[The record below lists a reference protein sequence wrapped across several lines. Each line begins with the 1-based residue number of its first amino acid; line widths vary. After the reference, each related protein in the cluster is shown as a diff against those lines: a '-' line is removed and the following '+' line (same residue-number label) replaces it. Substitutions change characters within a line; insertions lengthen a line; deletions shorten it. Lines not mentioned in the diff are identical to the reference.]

1 MSRPLSRRA
10 FLKKSLEGA
19 GLTIALSMTPSGCRL
34 IGSESLKKDSTTPYH
49 MNAWIQVLPD
59 ETVRCI
65 LNKSEMGQ
73 GVYTSLP
80 MIIADEMDADWTNIC
95 FQAAPAAQTYL
106 DPVFGMQLTGGS
118 TSIRHMFEPLR
129 KAATAARQML
139 VTAAAQTWGVPETEC
154 QAQQGKIHHT
164 RTGRSL
170 TYGQLCE
177 RASQLPVPQDLP
189 LKKETQFKLI
199 GTSMSRLDV
208 WDKVNGSATFGTDN
222 FVPGMVYASI
232 VRPPAYGARVTSQNK
247 EAAEKVAGISHVV
260 AMDRGIA
267 VCATTFSA
275 SQKGKEA
282 LHVTWDKGPHSG
294 LDNEALEKTYL
305 HHLQQSGVTARNEG
319 DVKNGLAQAARK
331 IEATYHLPYLAH
343 VTMEP
348 MNCTAWI
355 RPDRCDIWA
364 STQNQTGVLQQAEK
378 ITGLHAEQI
387 HVHTTYLGGGFG
399 RRAETDVVEETLQ
412 IAKATG
418 KPVKL
423 LWTREEDIQND
434 FYRPGN
440 SCRIEGGIDARGQ
453 ITAWSHKVAAPSI
466 FARIFPQRVK
476 GGVDP
481 AAVEGIVEP
490 YEVPNVL
497 LEYVRVETP
506 VPVGFWRSVGSSH
519 NAFTV
524 ECFLDEL
531 AHLAQKDSLEFR
543 LSHLRNQP
551 RARRVLEVAAEKARW
566 GSSRS
571 AGQGL
576 GIAYHFS
583 FGTHVAQVAEVSVN
597 KEDGQVKV
605 LKVTCAVDCGKVVN
619 PNIITAQM
627 ESGIIMGLSAALKE
641 RIEFANG
648 GVKSAN
654 FYDYEILRMSEVPDI
669 EVHLVKNNEAMGGV
683 GEPGLPPVAPAV
695 GNAVFNVTGVRM
707 RRLPLTPETV
717 LESVRQK

>member
-1 MSRPLSRRA
+1 MSRPMSRRA
-10 FLKKSLEGA
+10 FIKKSLTGA
-19 GLTIALSMTPSGCRL
+19 GLTIGLSMAPSGCRL
-34 IGSESLKKDSTTPYH
+34 IGSENMKKASTAPFDLT
-49 MNAWIQVLPD
+49 AWIQIIPD

-80 MIIADEMDADWTNIC
+80 MIIADELEADWRNIC
-95 FQAAPAAQTYL
+95 FQAAPAAQSYV

-129 KAATAARQML
+129 KAAAAAREML
-139 VTAAAQTWGVPETEC
+139 VSAAAKAWGVPVSEC
-154 QAQQGKIHHT
+154 QALGGKVQHLKSGKT
-164 RTGRSL
+164 L
-170 TYGQLCE
+170 TYGELCE
-177 RASQLPVPQDLP
+177 RASQLPVPENP
-189 LKKETQFKLI
+189 ALKKESQFRLI

-232 VRPPAYGARVTSQNK
+232 ARPPAFGAKVTSLNK
-247 EAAEKVAGISHVV
+247 ELAEKVTGVSKVV
-260 AMDRGIA
+260 TMDQGIA

-275 SQKGKEA
+275 AQEGKEA
-282 LHVTWDKGPHSG
+282 LQVKWDKGPYSG
-294 LDNEALEKTYL
+294 LDAETLEKTFID
-305 HHLQQSGVTARNEG
+305 HLKQPGVVARNEG
-319 DVKNGLAQAARK
+319 DSKNGLQHATQK
-331 IEATYHLPYLAH
+331 IEAIYVLPYLAH

-355 RPDRCDIWA
+355 RSDRCDIWA
-364 STQNQTGVLQQAEK
+364 STQNQTGVLQLATK
-378 ITGLHAEQI
+378 MTGMKPDQI

-440 SCRIEGGIDARGQ
+440 CCKIEGGIDARGH
-453 ITAWSHKVAAPSI
+453 IVAWSHRVVVPSI
-466 FARIFPQRVK
+466 FARIFPQMVK

-490 YEVPNVL
+490 YEVPNIFVG
-497 LEYVRVETP
+497 YVRMDTP
-506 VPVGFWRSVGSSH
+506 IPVGFWRSVGSSH

-531 AHLAQKDSLEFR
+531 AHLARKDPLEFR
-543 LSHLRNQP
+543 LNHLKNQP

-566 GSSRS
+566 GSSR
-571 AGQGL
+571 AVGQGL
-576 GIAYHFS
+576 GIAYHHS
-583 FGTHVAQVAEVSVN
+583 FGTHVAQVAEISVN
-597 KEDGQVKV
+597 EDGKMKV
-605 LKVTCAVDCGKVVN
+605 HKVTCAVDCGRIIN
-619 PNIITAQM
+619 PGIITAQM
-627 ESGIIMGLSAALKE
+627 ESGILMGLSAALKE
-641 RIEFANG
+641 KIEFANG

-654 FYDYEILRMSEVPDI
+654 FHDYEILRMSEIPDV
-669 EVHLVKNNEAMGGV
+669 EVHLVRSNEAMGGV
-683 GEPGLPPVAPAV
+683 GEPGLPPIAPAL
-695 GNAVFNVTGVRM
+695 GNAVFDAAGVRI
-707 RRLPLTPETV
+707 RRLPLTPKTV
-717 LESVRQK
+717 LESIRKMG